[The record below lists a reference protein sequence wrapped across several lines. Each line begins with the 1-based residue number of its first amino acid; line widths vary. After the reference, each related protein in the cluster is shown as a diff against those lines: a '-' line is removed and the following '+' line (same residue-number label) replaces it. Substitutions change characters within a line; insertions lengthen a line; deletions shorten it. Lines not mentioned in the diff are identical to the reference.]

1 MFPPEWRSRALA
13 RDIDVVE
20 RLHLFDH
27 RAVKSFGH
35 GLGLERP
42 GHDID
47 IVFGQQILEPVH
59 FGIAPFRR
67 VAIEEA
73 ADHVIGLTRAAMPR
87 AEFGAGKALF
97 EGGHIRHVAG
107 PKALGNRVQAGI
119 VHIMRPEVLNPLFV
133 ETDALEGVGP
143 KLRKPLEKLGL
154 TRVRDIAYHLPER
167 FVTRRAIANLDEGGE
182 GEQVIVAL
190 TPTEHRAGRSQ
201 RAPYRVLAQDDAG
214 NICALTYF
222 GRASYTARK
231 QLPVGERRWVA
242 GRLDRY
248 GDMLQIVHPD
258 HVESESAANLAQ
270 LNEPVYRLS
279 EGLTQ
284 PRVAGLV
291 AQAME
296 RLPKLPEWIEPG
308 QFDREGWPTWRDAL
322 HLAHR
327 SDNARAR
334 DRLAYDE
341 LLANSLALLLVKA
354 DSRRRKG
361 QALRSDGSLRAKLQ
375 LPFEMT
381 GAQRRSIAEIE
392 GDMQQEAPMLR
403 LLQGDVGAGKTVVA
417 LAAMLIA
424 VEAGK
429 QAALLAPTEILARQH
444 YETLRTMAAP
454 TGAEVALLTGRAKG
468 KEREGILMGL
478 LDGSI
483 DILVGTHSI
492 FQDTVNYR
500 DLALVVVDEQHRF
513 GVQQRLA
520 LAAKG
525 KRAPHTL
532 AMTATPIPRSLTL
545 AQYGE
550 MDVSRLDELP
560 PGRQAIDTRVVSQDR
575 LGDMVAAVERHLASG
590 QQAYWVCPMV
600 RESETDDIA
609 AAEAR
614 YASLKDRFGTDVVM
628 VHGQLAPEVKDA
640 NMERF
645 ADGEAKLLIAT
656 TVIEVGVDVPAATL
670 MVIEQAER
678 FGLAQLHQLRGR
690 VGRGSE
696 KSVCVLLRGNELS
709 ETGKKRLALMRETQD
724 GFRIAEEDLEL
735 RGGGELL
742 GTRQSGEAAFNV
754 ANLEQVQKLLPAA
767 HADARLLMERDGGL
781 TSERGEAARMLL
793 YLFERDW
800 GVQLLRGG

>member
-1 MFPPEWRSRALA
+1 MWGWKWAYWTFVASKALA
-13 RDIDVVE
+13 C
-20 RLHLFDH
+20 
-27 RAVKSFGH
+27 
-35 GLGLERP
+35 
-42 GHDID
+42 
-47 IVFGQQILEPVH
+47 
-59 FGIAPFRR
+59 
-67 VAIEEA
+67 
-73 ADHVIGLTRAAMPR
+73 
-87 AEFGAGKALF
+87 AL
-97 EGGHIRHVAG
+97 
-107 PKALGNRVQAGI
+107 QAGI
-119 VHIMRPEVLNPLFV
+119 GNHKMRPDILNPLFA
-133 ETDALEGVGP
+133 ETRTLDGVGP
-143 KLRKPLEKLGL
+143 KLAKPLAKLGL
-154 TRVRDIAYHLPER
+154 ERIKDVAYHLPER
-167 FVTRRAIANLDEGGE
+167 FVTRRAIANLDEGAE
-182 GEQVIVAL
+182 GEQVILEL
-190 TPTEHRAGRSQ
+190 TATEHRAPNNPGRG
-201 RAPYRVLAQDDAG
+201 PYRVIAQDVLG

-222 GRASYTARK
+222 GRASFTAKK
-231 QLPVGERRWVA
+231 QLPVGEKRWVA

-258 HVESESAANLAQ
+258 HVEENSAAHLAR

-284 PRVAGLV
+284 PKVAGL
-291 AQAME
+291 ALQALE
-296 RLPKLPEWIEPG
+296 RLPDLPEWIEPG
-308 QFDREGWPTWRDAL
+308 QFEREGWPDWRDAL
-322 HLAHR
+322 HLAHKDTHG
-327 SDNARAR
+327 SAR

-341 LLANSLALLLVKA
+341 LLANSLALLLVRA
-354 DSRRRKG
+354 DGRRRKG
-361 QALRSDGSLRAKLQ
+361 QALCGDGRFRSRLK

-381 GAQRRSIAEIE
+381 GAQTRSIAEIE
-392 GDMQQEAPMLR
+392 GDMQQESPMLR

-417 LAAMLIA
+417 LTAMLIA

-444 YETLRTMAAP
+444 YETLRSMAAP
-454 TGAEVALLTGRAKG
+454 TGAEVAILTGRAKG
-468 KEREGILMGL
+468 GEREGLLMGL
-478 LDGSI
+478 MNGDI
-483 DILVGTHSI
+483 DILIGTHAI

-500 DLALVVVDEQHRF
+500 DLGLVVIDEQHRF
-513 GVQQRLA
+513 GVQQRLS

-575 LGDMVAAVERHLASG
+575 MEDVVAGVERHLSTG

-600 RESETDDIA
+600 RDNETADIA

-614 YASLKDRFGTDVVM
+614 FASLKDRFGDTVVL
-628 VHGQLAPEVKDA
+628 VHGQLKSEDKDA
-640 NMERF
+640 SMERF
-645 ADGEAKLLIAT
+645 ASGAAKLLVAT
-656 TVIEVGVDVPAATL
+656 TVIEVGVDVPASTL

-696 KSVCVLLRGNELS
+696 KSVCLLLRGNELS

-742 GTRQSGEAAFNV
+742 GTRQSGDAAFNI
-754 ANLEQVQKLLPAA
+754 ASLEQVQKLLPAA
-767 HADARLLMERDGGL
+767 HADARLLIDRDGGL
-781 TSERGEAARMLL
+781 TSKRGEAARVLL

>member
-1 MFPPEWRSRALA
+1 
-13 RDIDVVE
+13 
-20 RLHLFDH
+20 
-27 RAVKSFGH
+27 
-35 GLGLERP
+35 
-42 GHDID
+42 
-47 IVFGQQILEPVH
+47 
-59 FGIAPFRR
+59 
-67 VAIEEA
+67 
-73 ADHVIGLTRAAMPR
+73 
-87 AEFGAGKALF
+87 
-97 EGGHIRHVAG
+97 
-107 PKALGNRVQAGI
+107 
-119 VHIMRPEVLNPLFV
+119 MRPDILNPLFA
-133 ETDALEGVGP
+133 ETKSLDGVGP
-143 KLRKPLEKLGL
+143 KLAKPLDRLGL
-154 TRVRDIAYHLPER
+154 STVKDVAYHLPER
-167 FVTRRAIANLDEGGE
+167 FVSRRAIANLDEGAE

-190 TPTEHRAGRSQ
+190 TPTEHRAPYNPGRG
-201 RAPYRVLAQDDAG
+201 PYRVLAQDEIG
-214 NICALTYF
+214 NICAITYF
-222 GRASYTARK
+222 GRASYTAKK
-231 QLPVGERRWVA
+231 QLPVGEKRWVA

-258 HVESESAANLAQ
+258 HVEAESAANMGRLT
-270 LNEPVYRLS
+270 EPVYRLS

-284 PRVAGLV
+284 PRVAALV
-291 AQAME
+291 AQSLD
-296 RLPKLPEWIEPG
+296 RLPDLPEWIEPS
-308 QFDREGWPTWRDAL
+308 QFTGEGWPSWRTAL
-322 HLAHR
+322 GAAHV
-327 SDNARAR
+327 SEDIKAR

-361 QALRSDGSLRAKLQ
+361 QALAGDGALRARLS

-381 GAQRRSIAEIE
+381 GAQKRSIAEIE
-392 GDMQQEAPMLR
+392 SDLQQEAPMLR

-429 QAALLAPTEILARQH
+429 QAAMLAPTEILARQH
-444 YETLRTMAAP
+444 YETLRQMAAP
-454 TGAEVALLTGRAKG
+454 TGVEIALLTGRAKG
-468 KEREGILMGL
+468 RERESILMGL

-483 DILVGTHSI
+483 DILIGTHSI

-500 DLALVVVDEQHRF
+500 DLALIVVDEQHRF
-513 GVQQRLA
+513 GVAQRLA
-520 LAAKG
+520 LAGKG
-525 KRAPHTL
+525 RRAPHTL

-560 PGRQAIDTRVVSQDR
+560 PGRQAIDTRVVAQERTEDI
-575 LGDMVAAVERHLASG
+575 VAGVERHLASG

-600 RESETDDIA
+600 HDSEIADIA

-614 YASLKDRFGTDVVM
+614 YAELKERFGDAVTL
-628 VHGQLAPEVKDA
+628 VHGQLRPEVKDA

-645 ADGEAKLLIAT
+645 AAGKAKLLVAT
-656 TVIEVGVDVPAATL
+656 TVIEVGVDVPSATL

-696 KSVCVLLRGNELS
+696 KSVCLLLRGSTLS
-709 ETGKKRLALMRETQD
+709 ETGRKRLALMRETQD

-742 GTRQSGEAAFNV
+742 GTRQSGEAAFRI
-754 ANLEQVQKLLPAA
+754 ADLDQVQRMLPVA
-767 HADARLLMERDGGL
+767 HADARLLIERDGGL
-781 TSERGEAARMLL
+781 TSDRGEAARILL